1 MAYQYD
7 GSGIKITLTAA
18 ADLSS
23 LQFCFVKI
31 TADNTVNACAAT
43 TDRPIGVLLNKP
55 SAAGQ
60 AAEILVAGITK
71 VKCSGAITV
80 GNNFG
85 VEGAAT
91 SRAAAV
97 TAPNANPAFGTAF
110 EAGAAN
116 KVITAAINCLASQ
129 PGS

>member
-1 MAYQYD
+1 MAYQHD
-7 GSGIKITLTAA
+7 GTGIKMTLTSA

-23 LQFCFVKI
+23 LQFCFVKL
-31 TADNTVNACAAT
+31 TADNTAGACAAT

-55 SAAGQ
+55 DAAGQ

-71 VKCSGAITV
+71 VKCSGVIAV

-97 TAPNANPAFGTAF
+97 TAPNANPAFGTAI
-110 EAGAAN
+110 EAGTAN
-116 KVITAAINCLASQ
+116 EIITASINCLASQ